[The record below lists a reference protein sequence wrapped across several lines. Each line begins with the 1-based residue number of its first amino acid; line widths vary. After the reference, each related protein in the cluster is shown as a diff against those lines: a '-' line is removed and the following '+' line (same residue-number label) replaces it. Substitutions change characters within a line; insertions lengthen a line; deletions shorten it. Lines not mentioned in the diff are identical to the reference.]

1 MRTIVIRTFQQG
13 NMMSENI
20 IAEPTECPYY
30 LISRATLV
38 VTAALKRD
46 LASANAGH
54 VSPAYLG
61 VLMSLWNEDGLKV
74 GELGRRA
81 GLEPST
87 MTGLLDRMARDGLL
101 ERRADPNDRRAQRIH
116 LTEPGRTARGPVSEV
131 VNRTL
136 DRMLEGVPDKDIS
149 HLKETLKRLL
159 SNYHKVNTSHD

>member
-1 MRTIVIRTFQQG
+1 
-13 NMMSENI
+13 MMSDRI
-20 IAEPTECPYY
+20 ISVPTECPYY

-38 VTAALKRD
+38 VTSALRRD
-46 LASANAGH
+46 LAAASVGH
-54 VSPAYLG
+54 VRPACLG
-61 VLMSLWNEDGLKV
+61 VLMSLWNEDGLQV

-101 ERRADPNDRRAQRIH
+101 ERRADPDDRRAQRVH
-116 LTEPGRTARGPVSEV
+116 LTEAGREAREPVSEV

-136 DRMLEGVPDKDIS
+136 DRMLLGVSGDDLA

-159 SNYHKVNTSHD
+159 ANYHKVCTSHE

>member
-1 MRTIVIRTFQQG
+1 
-13 NMMSENI
+13 MSDRI

-46 LASANAGH
+46 LASAGVGH
-54 VSPAYLG
+54 VRPAYLG
-61 VLMSLWNEDGLKV
+61 VLMSLWSEDSLQV

-101 ERRADPNDRRAQRIH
+101 ERRADPSDRRAQRIH
-116 LTEPGRTARGPVSEV
+116 LTAAGHEARGPVSEV

-136 DRMLEGVPDKDIS
+136 DRMLEGVSGQDIT
-149 HLKETLKRLL
+149 HLKDTLKRLL
-159 SNYHKVNTSHD
+159 SNYHKVNVKHD